1 MRQNIGHYTDDEM
14 IPLSGIQHF
23 LFCDRQWALI
33 HLEHQWQ
40 ENFLTAEGALLHN
53 RVDDPTVRKSG
64 QHGIVTLRGLQVA
77 SRRLGLF
84 GVADAVEL
92 HPQTAGT
99 RSVAE
104 LIAGKNFTIIPV
116 EYKRGHRKI
125 NDCDRYQAAAQALAL
140 EEMYG
145 VEVRN
150 AAVFYWEERRR
161 EYIDIDEDIRLGV
174 AEVSRRMH
182 ETYMSGLT
190 PHAKR
195 TSACRACS
203 MVDLCMPGRIKT
215 DVTDYL
221 KTVFDEETA

>member
-33 HLEHQWQ
+33 HLECQWQ
-40 ENFLTAEGALLHN
+40 ENLLTAEGALLHD
-53 RVDDPTVRKSG
+53 RVDDPSVRKSG
-64 QHGIVTLRGLQVA
+64 QHGIVTLRGLHVA

-84 GVADAVEL
+84 GVADAVEF
-92 HPQTAGT
+92 HPLTVGK

-104 LIAGKNFTIIPV
+104 LMAGRDFTIMPV

-125 NDCDRYQAAAQALAL
+125 NDCDRYQAAAQAIAL
-140 EEMYG
+140 EEMFG
-145 VEVRN
+145 VEVSH

-161 EYIDIDEDIRLGV
+161 EYIDVDDEIRSGV

-203 MVDLCMPGRIKT
+203 MVDICMSGRIKS
-215 DVTDYL
+215 DVTDYI
-221 KTVFDEETA
+221 KTMFDEEIA